1 MTTRAFAYYRLPH
14 QQEIHLVRQCGEAAP
29 VSGGFSALDGVR
41 GFVIAPFCLSDD
53 CPMCWILPDE
63 ERLSDM
69 RDESLMRTWCDE
81 ACADMSGM
89 RHGVPTEDAR
99 TEYGRSFNRFH
110 QAVCQGRFEKLV
122 LARQDTQRDRGAH
135 PVTLFLRACQCYP
148 RMFISLFYT
157 PQCGLWLTAT
167 PELLLEREAD
177 AWHTVAL
184 AGTMRNQDM
193 DTPVWSM
200 KNRGEQLIV
209 ADYVARLLGGFA
221 DSICQTEPQTVHAA
235 HLLHLRTDFRFT
247 LREDVSVGSLVE
259 ALHPTPAVCGL
270 PKEAARAFIL
280 EQEPCRRRYYSG
292 FAGPCLIKDICQR
305 SIFQTVFH
313 TMLIPLVCQVL
324 ANLNA
329 LKSLINPVIR
339 IAETFIITQC
349 LLDTQLI

>member
-14 QQEIHLVRQCGEAAP
+14 QQEIHLVRQCGETAP

-53 CPMCWILPDE
+53 CPMCWIQPDE
-63 ERLSDM
+63 ERLCDTPDEPMM
-69 RDESLMRTWCDE
+69 RAWCDE
-81 ACADMSGM
+81 ACAEMDVVGDCVLSDDVRM
-89 RHGVPTEDAR
+89 
-99 TEYGRSFNRFH
+99 EYSRSFNSFH

-122 LARQDTQRDRGAH
+122 LARQDVQRDHGAH
-135 PVTLFLRACQCYP
+135 PVILFLRACECYP

-167 PELLLEREAD
+167 PEILLERED
-177 AWHTVAL
+177 EAWHTVAL
-184 AGTMRNQDM
+184 AGTMRNHDN

-209 ADYVARLLGGFA
+209 SDYVARLLGGFA
-221 DSICQTEPQTVHAA
+221 DSISQTEPQTTHAA

-247 LREDVSVGSLVE
+247 LREGVSVGSLVE

-280 EQEPCRRRYYSG
+280 GQEPCRRHYYSG
-292 FAGPCLIKDICQR
+292 FSGPWQLQGGSHLFVSLRCMTRLKNWWRLFAGGGIVPDSEESAEWHETEEKLLTMRRLIRD
-305 SIFQTVFH
+305 
-313 TMLIPLVCQVL
+313 
-324 ANLNA
+324 
-329 LKSLINPVIR
+329 
-339 IAETFIITQC
+339 
-349 LLDTQLI
+349 